1 MSGDPTPPAMVTVR
15 LFAGLRERAGWAE
28 RVLPLEPGLT
38 ATPTPAALWRRL
50 GLNDAGSAALPATVR
65 VAVNQVFA
73 AADQPL
79 GPGDEVAFLPP
90 ISGG

>member
-1 MSGDPTPPAMVTVR
+1 MSAAPVPTVTVR

-28 RVLPLEPGLT
+28 QVLPLEPER
-38 ATPTPAALWRRL
+38 AAAPTPAALWRRL
-50 GLNDAGSAALPATVR
+50 GLNDAGSDALPATMR

-79 GPGDEVAFLPP
+79 QPGDEVAFLPP